1 MRVSAH
7 NDATIVPYTF
17 YCVKGPLWTY
27 WFSALVSEQMC
38 TFYLIFCA
46 SFVSY
51 IHKSLLKSPKMLNV
65 WQVPLLVFLD

>member
-7 NDATIVPYTF
+7 NDTVM
-17 YCVKGPLWTY
+17 VL
-27 WFSALVSEQMC
+27 SAFVSGQIC

-51 IHKSLLKSPKMLNV
+51 IHKSLLKSPKMLNA

>member
-7 NDATIVPYTF
+7 NDAIAVLSAS
-17 YCVKGPLWTY
+17 YCVKGQLRTC

-51 IHKSLLKSPKMLNV
+51 IHKSLLKSPKMLDA
-65 WQVPLLVFLD
+65 WQVPLLVFMD